1 MSQKDAYEKKI
12 QAKLDEVRAE
22 IERLQAKA
30 REAEADAEIEY
41 NKQIDQL
48 RKKHEALKSK
58 LDEVKLAG
66 EDAWEDLKVG
76 AELAYES
83 LSDALKSATSR
94 FK

>member
-12 QAKLDEVRAE
+12 QAKLDEVSAE

-30 REAEADAEIEY
+30 REAEADAEIAY
-41 NKQIDQL
+41 NKQIDEL
-48 RKKHEALKSK
+48 RKKHEELKNK
-58 LDEVKLAG
+58 LDEVMHAG
-66 EDAWEDLKVG
+66 EDAWKDIKAG